1 MSPQQ
6 KDMALK
12 CVPKEPRGETTTRD
26 LGYVPQKGKEPSLS
40 LARGLDVFKRN
51 LGERAGWGPK
61 PPQGSSPLKR
71 GWPSAGPP
79 STVVL

>member
-6 KDMALK
+6 DMALK
-12 CVPKEPRGETTTRD
+12 CVPKEARGKTTTRD
-26 LGYVPQKGKEPSLS
+26 LRCVPQKGKEPSVWP
-40 LARGLDVFKRN
+40 RGLDVFKRS

-71 GWPSAGPP
+71 GRPAAGPP